1 MGNKSVDLNQSNWLA
16 ALRDNL
22 RDTHAAVKAAIKDS
36 LRHAMAAGDIL
47 VEAKGGLKHGE
58 WLPWLR
64 SAGLSERTAQR
75 YMRIARER
83 GAIEAKYDTLSDL
96 DVTGALR
103 LIADGEWQ
111 TEPLIDPEGD
121 PAAIEIGALYRE
133 ANAEMAK
140 GLAAYTE
147 ARAAGAK
154 GPKWDSMGEDFKAW
168 LEWVEHA

>member
-64 SAGLSERTAQR
+64 SAGSPSARPSGTCALPASAGLLKPNTTRC
-75 YMRIARER
+75 RIWMSPAR
-83 GAIEAKYDTLSDL
+83 SDL
-96 DVTGALR
+96 SLT
-103 LIADGEWQ
+103 
-111 TEPLIDPEGD
+111 
-121 PAAIEIGALYRE
+121 
-133 ANAEMAK
+133 ANGK
-140 GLAAYTE
+140 QS
-147 ARAAGAK
+147 R
-154 GPKWDSMGEDFKAW
+154 
-168 LEWVEHA
+168 

>member
-103 LIADGEWQ
+103 LIADGE
-111 TEPLIDPEGD
+111 
-121 PAAIEIGALYRE
+121 
-133 ANAEMAK
+133 
-140 GLAAYTE
+140 
-147 ARAAGAK
+147 
-154 GPKWDSMGEDFKAW
+154 
-168 LEWVEHA
+168 